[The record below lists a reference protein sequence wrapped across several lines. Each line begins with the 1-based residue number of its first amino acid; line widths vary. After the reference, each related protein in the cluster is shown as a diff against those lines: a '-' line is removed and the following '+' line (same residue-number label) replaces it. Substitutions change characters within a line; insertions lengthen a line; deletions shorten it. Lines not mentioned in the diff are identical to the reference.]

1 MASFD
6 KNKLVSCLAL
16 FVASKSTKDGSY
28 KTVFAVKMGLTVLKA
43 RAMHFRLLLKT
54 SLLQRKKL

>member
-28 KTVFAVKMGLTVLKA
+28 KTVFAVKMAADRLK
-43 RAMHFRLLLKT
+43 
-54 SLLQRKKL
+54 S